1 MLWGSGHVFW
11 DCATWMYP
19 SILMLYP
26 GIANSILQYRYNRI
40 PGAEEKAQSYVGMN
54 YTGTMFPWESAFTGE
69 ETCPSW
75 AATGLREIHI
85 SGDIAFATSQYWQA
99 TLDLEWLQGPGHALL
114 SGIAEFWVSRTSPG
128 PNGTLSINDVIP
140 PDEYED
146 HVNNSAYTNAVA
158 RLALL
163 AAVDADRTLGMPP
176 ASYSKWLEASS
187 LITIPFNATLGIHP
201 EFDNYTG
208 VCLLRQDLAMACG
221 STVLFCRPNCE
232 AGRRC
237 AAELPTGHHV
247 RKHDT

>member
-1 MLWGSGHVFW
+1 MFLGLLDEVLLNLTPCI
-11 DCATWMYP
+11 DRDNA
-19 SILMLYP
+19 
-26 GIANSILQYRYNRI
+26 
-40 PGAEEKAQSYVGMN
+40 GA
-54 YTGTMFPWESAFTGE
+54 
-69 ETCPSW
+69 
-75 AATGLREIHI
+75 REIHI

-208 VCLLRQDLAMACG
+208 MCLLRQDLAMACG